1 MEIRNLVTFLKVTE
15 LNSFSKAAE
24 ALDYS
29 QSAVTVQIQ
38 QLERELGVR
47 LFDRIGKN
55 VSITQYG
62 KNFISYARDIVSAVA
77 RAQVFASEETELTGM
92 VQVGTLNSL
101 MTASFSDI
109 VPAFRQRFPHVMMRL
124 HADMVASLKDKLLKN
139 ELDLIYTLDSQVLD
153 PQFVKVFEAEE
164 EVVVVT
170 NRDNPLAARESVR
183 LAELVDRPF
192 ILMNRTNAYR
202 DLFDTELARQG
213 LFDRI
218 GKNVSITQ
226 YGKNFISYARD
237 IVSAVARAQ
246 VFASEET
253 ELTGMVQV
261 GTLNSLMTA
270 SFSDIVPA
278 FRQRFPHVMMR
289 LHADMVASLKDK
301 LLKNELDLIYTLDS
315 QVLDPQ
321 FVKVFEAEEEVVV
334 VTNRDNPLAARES
347 VRLAELVDR
356 PFILMNR
363 TNAYRDLFD
372 TELARQ
378 GLEIRPFLELEDDV
392 LALRLL
398 YENPAYMTVLPL
410 YTVKKSIHEK
420 SLAAVRVEDCKMS
433 QFRQVIYHKN
443 KVLTPQIQ
451 GMLDTI
457 VEVAKRPF

>member
-15 LNSFSKAAE
+15 LNSFSKAAD

-77 RAQVFASEETELTGM
+77 RAQVFASKEMELTGV

-109 VPAFRQRFPHVMMRL
+109 VPTFHLRFPHVMMRL
-124 HADMVASLKDKLLKN
+124 HADMVSSLKDKLLKN

-170 NRDNPLAARESVR
+170 NRENPLAARESVR
-183 LAELVDRPF
+183 LAELVDHPF
-192 ILMNRTNAYR
+192 VLMNRTN
-202 DLFDTELARQG
+202 
-213 LFDRI
+213 
-218 GKNVSITQ
+218 V
-226 YGKNFISYARD
+226 
-237 IVSAVARAQ
+237 
-246 VFASEET
+246 
-253 ELTGMVQV
+253 
-261 GTLNSLMTA
+261 
-270 SFSDIVPA
+270 
-278 FRQRFPHVMMR
+278 
-289 LHADMVASLKDK
+289 
-301 LLKNELDLIYTLDS
+301 
-315 QVLDPQ
+315 
-321 FVKVFEAEEEVVV
+321 
-334 VTNRDNPLAARES
+334 
-347 VRLAELVDR
+347 
-356 PFILMNR
+356 
-363 TNAYRDLFD
+363 YRDLFD

-378 GLEIRPFLELEDDV
+378 GLEIKPFLELEDDV

-398 YENPAYMTVLPL
+398 YENPEYMTVLPL

-420 SLAAVRVEDCKMS
+420 SLAVVRVEDCKMS

-457 VEVAKRPF
+457 VEVAKQPF